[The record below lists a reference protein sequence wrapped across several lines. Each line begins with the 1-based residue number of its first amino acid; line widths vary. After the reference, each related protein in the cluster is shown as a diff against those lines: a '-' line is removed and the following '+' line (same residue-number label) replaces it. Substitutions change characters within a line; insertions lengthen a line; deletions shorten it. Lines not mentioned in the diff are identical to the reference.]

1 MEAAMRR
8 GGFTLIELL
17 VVIAIIGV
25 LAAIL
30 LPALA
35 RSRESA
41 RRASCAN
48 NLKQMGLSFKMYTG
62 ESRGNFYPSIKRYR
76 TVHTP
81 CDTFNGGIGGEF
93 FPDVAAMYPE
103 YLADLSVLVC
113 PSDADGDSVQNGAW
127 NLDHD
132 PQKPYDLCAVGPVS
146 YQYISWTFRGARD
159 LILAGHDENE
169 DPSGIGINVSW
180 NFVAALAQAV
190 LDAGQGDLQVY
201 DEDIHFVH
209 ESYGPTTLY
218 RLREG
223 VERFLITD
231 INNPAAGA
239 FAQSEIAYMFDTV
252 APDTARFNHVP
263 GGGNA
268 LYMDGHVE
276 YQRYPAKGT
285 YTRAWMSVIT
295 TLHL

>member
-1 MEAAMRR
+1 MRK

-17 VVIAIIGV
+17 VVIAIIGI

-35 RSRESA
+35 RARESA

-48 NLKQMGLSFKMYTG
+48 NLKQVGLSIKMYTG
-62 ESRGNFYPSIKRYR
+62 ESRGNLYPSIKRHR
-76 TVHTP
+76 TVLTP

-93 FPDVAAMYPE
+93 FPDIAAMYPE
-103 YLADLSVLVC
+103 YLADLNVLVC
-113 PSDADGDSVQNGAW
+113 PSDADGDTVQSGIW

-132 PQKPYDLCAVGPVS
+132 PQKPYDVCAVGPVS
-146 YQYISWTFRGARD
+146 YQYITWTFRGKRD

-169 DPSGIGINVSW
+169 VPSGIGINVSW
-180 NFVAALAQAV
+180 NFVSALAQAV
-190 LDAGQGDLQVY
+190 LAAGQGDLQVY
-201 DEDIHFVH
+201 DEDLHFVH

-239 FAQSEIAYMFDTV
+239 FAQSEIAHMFDTV

-285 YTRAWMSVIT
+285 YTRAWMSVVT
-295 TLHL
+295 MLHL